1 MPTIVWGDIPTGE
14 FALQQTFEVVPDA
27 VFECEQVVEN
37 GHDVVM
43 PMLWGRASDPGE
55 LDVALEN
62 DPSVG
67 DVEKL
72 AELDGEVL
80 YRMEWVRQVELV
92 LQMMLNDNGTVLD
105 AYGNSDRWRLR
116 IFYPDREELS
126 ETNEFCEK
134 HDLPFD
140 VRRVRDM
147 DSEPASRYGLTDEQY
162 ESLKRAWESGYF
174 DVPRETGIEDLA
186 DELDISH
193 QALSERLRRGHNTLV
208 ENMLGISVPE

>member
-1 MPTIVWGDIPTGE
+1 MPTIVWGDLPTSE
-14 FALQQTFEVVPDA
+14 FALQETFDVVPDA
-27 VFECEQVVEN
+27 VFESEQVVQN
-37 GHDVVM
+37 GTDVVM
-43 PMLWGRASDPGE
+43 PMLWARAGDPDE

-62 DPSVG
+62 DPTVG
-67 DVEKL
+67 EVTKL

-92 LQMMLNDNGTVLD
+92 LQMMLNSSGTVLD
-105 AYGNSDRWRLR
+105 AYGNSERWRLR

-126 ETNEFCEK
+126 ATNEFCEE

-147 DSEPASRYGLTDEQY
+147 DSEPASRYGLTNEQY
-162 ESLKRAWESGYF
+162 ESLKRAWEAGYF
-174 DVPRETGIEDLA
+174 DVPRETGIEELA
-186 DELDISH
+186 EELGISH

-208 ENMLGISVPE
+208 ENMLGVSVPE